1 MAEETASS
9 GAGKLARRE
18 PSAEE
23 PGSELSGAVEGA
35 RGTTTL
41 DDAVVTKVAAVA
53 AREERGVHEL
63 GGGMARAFG
72 TVTEAVGATDER
84 TRGISVQ
91 VGEREAAIDVTI
103 VVDYGESIPRVAQ
116 GVRDNVIKRVEGICG
131 LSVVEVNI
139 SVNDL
144 YFPGD
149 ERQQARVE

>member
-1 MAEETASS
+1 MAEEETTSTQAPRGRTAAQR
-9 GAGKLARRE
+9 AGERPE
-18 PSAEE
+18 PLEA
-23 PGSELSGAVEGA
+23 G

-53 AREERGVHEL
+53 AREVRGVHEL
-63 GGGMARAFG
+63 GGGVARAFG

-84 TRGISVQ
+84 TRGVAVE
-91 VGEREAAIDVTI
+91 VGEREAAIDLTI

-116 GVRDNVIKRVEGICG
+116 AVRDNVIKRIEGICG
-131 LSVVEVNI
+131 LSVIEVNI

-149 ERQQARVE
+149 ERQRAHVE

>member
-1 MAEETASS
+1 VVEPQSEVP
-9 GAGKLARRE
+9 GAL
-18 PSAEE
+18 
-23 PGSELSGAVEGA
+23 EGG

-53 AREERGVHEL
+53 VREVRGVHEL

-84 TRGISVQ
+84 MRGISVQ

-103 VVDYGESIPRVAQ
+103 VVDYGEPIPRVAQ
-116 GVRDNVIKRVEGICG
+116 AVRDNVIKRVEGICG

-139 SVNDL
+139 SVNDV